1 MNSATKTLPLASMP
15 STWPGSAPLRN
26 YWLLFCVSLLTYIA
40 NYCLAS
46 IWPVL
51 VLPLSVISCVGC
63 GLSWLLARSLFRETT
78 GQIWPRVLVAIL
90 FVFSA
95 QLVVVEYL
103 WVPARNSVY
112 SAFVG
117 RLVGLISSTVLLLPL
132 IEAAEGLRQL
142 VDKKERRFRLIF
154 LAGYGSFLAC
164 ALLVSIAALAP
175 IASGAKT
182 LLALCALCAAT
193 LAVHYRAG
201 HPLPAGLIQKQRK
214 RPVESD
220 PLMAAKL
227 SQLMQTQQ
235 VYLDPELKVS
245 TLAQQLQEQE
255 YKVTALITG
264 ALGYRNFNHMVNYY
278 RIEHAKKLLTAAES
292 ADTSILA
299 IAMDCGFSSIGPFNR
314 AFKELAGSTPSEF
327 RKNHSNLR

>member
-1 MNSATKTLPLASMP
+1 MNSATKTLPPAGMP
-15 STWPGSAPLRN
+15 TTWPGSAQLRS
-26 YWLLFCVSLLTYIA
+26 YWLLFCVSLLAYIA

-46 IWPVL
+46 SWPML

-63 GLSWLLARSLFRETT
+63 GLSWLLARCLFREAN

-90 FVFSA
+90 FVLSA

-103 WVPARNSVY
+103 WAPARNSVY
-112 SAFVG
+112 GAFVG
-117 RLVGLISSTVLLLPL
+117 KLIGLISSTVLLLPL

-142 VDKKERRFRLIF
+142 VDKQERRFRLIF
-154 LAGYGSFLAC
+154 LAGYGSFLGC
-164 ALLVSIAALAP
+164 ALLLTIAALAP
-175 IASGAKT
+175 MASGAKT

-227 SQLMQTQQ
+227 TGLMQTQQ
-235 VYLDPELKVS
+235 IYLDPELKVS

-278 RIEHAKKLLTAAES
+278 RIEHAKNLLAAVAA
-292 ADTSILA
+292 ADTSILT
-299 IAMDCGFSSIGPFNR
+299 IAMDSGFSSIGPFNR
-314 AFKELAGSTPSEF
+314 AFKELAGITPSEF
-327 RKNHSNLR
+327 RKHHSSLN